1 MQDDP
6 VFRALADPTRR
17 RLLDLLF
24 AADGQTLSALDAQI
38 AMTRFGVAK
47 HLAVLEGAGLVT
59 TRRSGREKRHYLNP
73 VPIRDLHDR
82 WLDKFAADRASA
94 LLALRANLE
103 GAPVKTTTADPTAD
117 QVYRILIRT
126 TPQAVWDAIT
136 RPEFTTQYFH
146 GARVETTAEPGT
158 PFRYHSADGQSL
170 WGDETVLE
178 VDAPRRLV
186 VGWRSLWDPELAAEP
201 SSRVTWEIEDQG
213 DGVVMV
219 TVVHD
224 RLGESPRTAA
234 TVSGVGWMTV
244 LSGLKSVL
252 ETGRGLR

>member
-1 MQDDP
+1 M
-6 VFRALADPTRR
+6 
-17 RLLDLLF
+17 
-24 AADGQTLSALDAQI
+24 
-38 AMTRFGVAK
+38 
-47 HLAVLEGAGLVT
+47 
-59 TRRSGREKRHYLNP
+59 
-73 VPIRDLHDR
+73 
-82 WLDKFAADRASA
+82 
-94 LLALRANLE
+94 
-103 GAPVKTTTADPTAD
+103 KTTTADPTAD

-126 TPQAVWDAIT
+126 TRQAVWDAIT

-178 VDAPRRLV
+178 VDPPRRLV